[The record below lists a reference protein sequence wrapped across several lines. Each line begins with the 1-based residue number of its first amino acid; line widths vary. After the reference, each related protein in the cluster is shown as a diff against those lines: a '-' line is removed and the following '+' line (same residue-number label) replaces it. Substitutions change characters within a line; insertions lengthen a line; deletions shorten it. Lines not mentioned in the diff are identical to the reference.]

1 MVAFLMHLCGTTHL
15 QRMSAILKVFRCGP
29 VCNIAVRYYLRPELT
44 NLGRRKPRGLDAF
57 YGERVVGVVGGA
69 ASGAA
74 LSGLCA
80 FFAFMLR
87 PFFGDWVVM
96 WGSSKH
102 LERSSVIIGAAGL
115 DR

>member
-1 MVAFLMHLCGTTHL
+1 MWSCLLNLSHKTISITSAF
-15 QRMSAILKVFRCGP
+15 LKVFRCGP
-29 VCNIAVRYYLRPELT
+29 ECNIAVRYCLRPALT

-57 YGERVVGVVGGA
+57 YGERVVGVVSGA
-69 ASGAA
+69 ASGAP
-74 LSGLCA
+74 LSGLCT

-102 LERSSVIIGAAGL
+102 LERSSVIMGSITAQC
-115 DR
+115 